1 MTAMGQR
8 AKIQFGLFAIMAL
21 LASSLLCGCFSQ
33 RLAVAVDVP
42 EDGILAARAE
52 LARQGFYV
60 EHTTAANY
68 AALDEIRR
76 QYGPIDDILITLCGA
91 GLKSDH

>member
-1 MTAMGQR
+1 MPTLAEGISIGKPMRGEKILAL
-8 AKIQFGLFAIMAL
+8 AKKHGIRF
-21 LASSLLCGCFSQ
+21 
-33 RLAVAVDVP
+33 VDVP

-60 EHTTAANY
+60 EHTTAAHY

-76 QYGPIDDILITLCGA
+76 QYGPIDDVLITLCGA